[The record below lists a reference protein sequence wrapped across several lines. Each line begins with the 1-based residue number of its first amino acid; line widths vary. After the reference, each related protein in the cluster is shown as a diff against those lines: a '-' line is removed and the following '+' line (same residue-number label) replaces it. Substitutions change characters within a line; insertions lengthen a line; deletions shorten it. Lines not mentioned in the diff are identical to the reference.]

1 MRQLLRHV
9 ILGLVLAAGLL
20 PAAQAAPAPALGD
33 APFLDEAEAPQDG
46 VLSAAYPNP
55 FNPTTSFT
63 LTVNEAQMVTIEVFN
78 VLGQRVRVLFEGDLE
93 PHIAHSFTFEAG
105 DLPTG
110 IYLYRAEGRTFN
122 ATRRVTLLR

>member
-9 ILGLVLAAGLL
+9 VLGLVLTAGLL
-20 PAAQAAPAPALGD
+20 PAAHAAPVPALD
-33 APFLDEAEAPQDG
+33 DTWTPEAVEAPQDG

-63 LTVNEAQMVTIEVFN
+63 LTVDEAQTVKIEVFN

-93 PHIAHSFTFEAG
+93 PHIAHRFAFEAG